1 MHQAPRRRLL
11 GVLSL
16 GPPCKTL
23 LAPGSAGLLGGA
35 GGAASAALA
44 ADAVERLHNRQAD
57 RGRLPSLPEQAR
69 SHNSVVYTR

>member
-1 MHQAPRRRLL
+1 
-11 GVLSL
+11 
-16 GPPCKTL
+16 
-23 LAPGSAGLLGGA
+23 LGGA

-57 RGRLPSLPEQAR
+57 RGRLPSLPEEAR